1 MAALMVL
8 QDTNERR
15 HPIATGNMV
24 ALSGVGQAAL
34 QRWVWGPGQMM
45 SSVCTDSVLPCPAQE
60 DRGARSGQRFPPCN
74 NVMVF
79 VVQGTSEVI
88 IFTLFKNLG
97 MSHT

>member
-24 ALSGVGQAAL
+24 ALSGV
-34 QRWVWGPGQMM
+34 
-45 SSVCTDSVLPCPAQE
+45 TDSVLPCPAQE
-60 DRGARSGQRFPPCN
+60 DGGARSGQRFPPCN